1 MHTRIYKLL
10 SLLVIV
16 VIIALAIFVYPK
28 YFNNLIKSINPNF
41 SGFPEKEFRLGLDLQ
56 GGAELLYQADLTGI
70 ATDDVGAAMDGLKAV
85 IEKRIDIF
93 GVREPEI
100 KIMGDN
106 RISVQLAGIKDPN
119 EAVKEIGRTPY
130 LVFMEPKENYEEI
143 LEINQ
148 KALEEQD
155 YAKMQDPFQPTNL
168 TGRYLKRA
176 QLKFN
181 PQTSEPI
188 VSLEFNDEGSKL
200 FEELTKKNIQKP
212 LAIFIDNELISAPI
226 VQDVIVGG
234 SAQITGKFTDKEA
247 KELAINLNSGALPVP
262 ITLISQKSVGATLG
276 MESVKASMI
285 AGAIGLIAIIAFM
298 IIYYRA
304 SGFLAS
310 LALLF
315 YGVLILSM
323 FKIIPVTMTLAG
335 IGGFV
340 LSIGMA
346 VDANILIFSRV
357 KEELREDKEIGSAIK
372 SGFSRAWPSIRDGNL
387 TTLLVALILFNFGTS
402 FVKGFATTLMIG
414 VVISMFSAIIITRI
428 LMLAM
433 TQTRLGKIKRMWR

>member
-16 VIIALAIFVYPK
+16 VIIALAIFIYPK

-41 SGFPEKEFRLGLDLQ
+41 LGFPEKEFRLGLDLQ

-70 ATDDVGAAMDGLKAV
+70 KTEDVGAAMDGLRAV

-106 RISVQLAGIKDPN
+106 RVSVQLAGIKDPN

-155 YAKMQDPFQPTNL
+155 YDKMQDPFTPTDL
-168 TGRYLKRA
+168 TGRYLKKA
-176 QLKFN
+176 QLNFN
-181 PQTSEPI
+181 PQTSEPV

-200 FEELTKKNIQKP
+200 FEELTKKNLQKP
-212 LAIFIDNELISAPI
+212 LAIFIDDELISAPI

-247 KELAINLNSGALPVP
+247 KELATNLNSGALPVP

-276 MESVKASMI
+276 IESVKASMI
-285 AGAIGLIAIIAFM
+285 AGAIGLIAIIIFM

-315 YGVLILSM
+315 YGVLILSI

-357 KEELREDKEIGSAIK
+357 KEELREDKEISSAIK

-433 TQTRLGKIKRMWR
+433 TQTRFGKIKRIWR

>member
-10 SLLVIV
+10 SLLVII

-28 YFNNLIKSINPNF
+28 YFNNLIRSINPNF
-41 SGFPEKEFRLGLDLQ
+41 LGFPEKEFRLGLDLQ

-335 IGGFV
+335 IGGFI

-346 VDANILIFSRV
+346 VDANVLIFSRI
-357 KEELREDKEIGSAIK
+357 KEELKEDKEIGSAIK

>member
-28 YFNNLIKSINPNF
+28 YFNNLIRSINPNF
-41 SGFPEKEFRLGLDLQ
+41 LGFPEKEFRLGLDLQ

-335 IGGFV
+335 IGGFI

-346 VDANILIFSRV
+346 VDANVLIFSRI
-357 KEELREDKEIGSAIK
+357 KEELKEDKEIGSAIK

>member
-16 VIIALAIFVYPK
+16 VIIALAIFIYPK

-41 SGFPEKEFRLGLDLQ
+41 LGFPEKEFRLGLDLQ

-70 ATDDVGAAMDGLKAV
+70 ATDDVGAAMDGLRAV
-85 IEKRIDIF
+85 IVKRIDIF

-100 KIMGDN
+100 KIIGDD
-106 RISVQLAGIKDPN
+106 RVSVQLAGIKDPN
-119 EAVKEIGRTPY
+119 EAVKEIGKTPY

-143 LEINQ
+143 LENNQ
-148 KALEEQD
+148 KALDEKD
-155 YAKMQDPFQPTNL
+155 YSKFEDPFTATDL

-176 QLKFN
+176 QLNFN
-181 PQTSEPI
+181 PQTSEPM
-188 VSLEFNDEGSKL
+188 VSLEFNDEGAKL
-200 FEELTKKNIQKP
+200 FEEITKANVGKP
-212 LAIFIDNELISAPI
+212 VAIFIDNELISAPI
-226 VQDVIVGG
+226 VQDIITGG
-234 SAQITGKFTDKEA
+234 KAQITGKFTDKQA
-247 KELAINLNSGALPVP
+247 KELATNLNAGALPVP

-276 MESVKASMI
+276 TESVKASLI
-285 AGAIGLIAIIAFM
+285 AGAIGLIAVILFM
-298 IIYYRA
+298 IGYYRM

-315 YGVLILSM
+315 YGVLILSL
-323 FKIIPVTMTLAG
+323 FKLIPVTMTLAG
-335 IGGFV
+335 IGGFI

-346 VDANILIFSRV
+346 VDANVLIFSRI
-357 KEELREDKEIGSAIK
+357 KEELKEDKEINSAIK

-387 TTLLVALILFNFGTS
+387 TTLLVALILFSFGTS

-414 VVISMFSAIIITRI
+414 VAVSMFSAIIITRI
-428 LMLAM
+428 FMLSMA
-433 TQTRLGKIKRMWR
+433 QSRLGKIKRMWK

>member
-16 VIIALAIFVYPK
+16 VIIALAIFIYPK

-41 SGFPEKEFRLGLDLQ
+41 LGFPEKEFRLGLDLQ

-70 ATDDVGAAMDGLKAV
+70 KTEDIGAAMDGLRAV

-106 RISVQLAGIKDPN
+106 RVSVQLAGIKDPN

-155 YAKMQDPFQPTNL
+155 YDKMQDPFTPTDL
-168 TGRYLKRA
+168 TGRYLKKA
-176 QLKFN
+176 QLNFN
-181 PQTSEPI
+181 PQTSEPV

-200 FEELTKKNIQKP
+200 FEELTKNNLQKP
-212 LAIFIDNELISAPI
+212 LAIFIDDELISAPI

-247 KELAINLNSGALPVP
+247 KELATNLNSGALPVP

-276 MESVKASMI
+276 IESVKASMI
-285 AGAIGLIAIIAFM
+285 AGAIGLIAIIIFM

-315 YGVLILSM
+315 YGVLILSI

-433 TQTRLGKIKRMWR
+433 TQTRFGKIKRIWR